1 MAVAVCYHAR
11 LQERSDFERVIVTH
25 FLEPFTIPNRKQ
37 FLDEIVKYVLKFCM
51 INWQLFYLVGVRA
64 CSYVR

>member
-11 LQERSDFERVIVTH
+11 LQERSHFERVIVTH

-37 FLDEIVKYVLKFCM
+37 FLDEIVKYVYILY
-51 INWQLFYLVGVRA
+51 NVLATVYLVGVRV

>member
-11 LQERSDFERVIVTH
+11 LQERSDFEKDIVKH

-37 FLDEIVKYVLKFCM
+37 FLEEIVKYVQTLYDSV
-51 INWQLFYLVGVRA
+51 LT
-64 CSYVR
+64 